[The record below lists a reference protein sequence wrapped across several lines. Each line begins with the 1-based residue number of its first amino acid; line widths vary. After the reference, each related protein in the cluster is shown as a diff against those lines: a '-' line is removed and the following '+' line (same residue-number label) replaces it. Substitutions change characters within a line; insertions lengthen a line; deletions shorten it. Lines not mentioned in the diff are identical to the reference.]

1 MTYNIGGLQY
11 ENSIV
16 NSIRQILSRF
26 DNRVNFV
33 NINFETA
40 GFSNVGI
47 DLELMVNNNHFNLE
61 IKQNKKAQ
69 MGETSIRYNPLT
81 DDAEIVNEE
90 IVDFAAK
97 LFYLNAVRS
106 KKDDI
111 LAILNFLKQHEPKEF
126 HNKLPD
132 CFPLAGITREA
143 WNSAKKLGLLKAL
156 SSTVRFEDTS
166 IIANAYNLKKIYY
179 IQLGGS
185 GLFYLNENPYNL
197 PIPKFEG
204 AIQIEFRLKRNGGD
218 MRKIDDKV
226 HKILSAGYICAGRLL
241 TNIKSPL
248 SFDNPEDAFKILS
261 YIDDQTNN
269 P

>member
-97 LFYLNAVRS
+97 LFYLNAGLHFRWWRNVVITN
-106 KKDDI
+106 KW
-111 LAILNFLKQHEPKEF
+111 AMAWVFLYIHQGR
-126 HNKLPD
+126 
-132 CFPLAGITREA
+132 AGTKSQMATRI
-143 WNSAKKLGLLKAL
+143 NSP
-156 SSTVRFEDTS
+156 FNTS
-166 IIANAYNLKKIYY
+166 RN
-179 IQLGGS
+179 S
-185 GLFYLNENPYNL
+185 NL
-197 PIPKFEG
+197 PRG
-204 AIQIEFRLKRNGGD
+204 WN
-218 MRKIDDKV
+218 
-226 HKILSAGYICAGRLL
+226 RLL
-241 TNIKSPL
+241 RSSP
-248 SFDNPEDAFKILS
+248 PEM
-261 YIDDQTNN
+261 
-269 P
+269 